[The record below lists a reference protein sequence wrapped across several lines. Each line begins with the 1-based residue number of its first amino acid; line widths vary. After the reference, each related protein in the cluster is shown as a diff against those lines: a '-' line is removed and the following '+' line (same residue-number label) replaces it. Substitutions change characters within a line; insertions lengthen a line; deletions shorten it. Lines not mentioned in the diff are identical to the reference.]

1 MRQLAFTLL
10 ATWGSTGCYY
20 YQPLATPT
28 PAPGSYLSA
37 TLTDTGADHM
47 SRTIG
52 PDVRAV
58 RGRLLTSDTAALI
71 FSVVAVSLHH
81 GEDVTWKGEPVTLSR
96 EYISALRQ
104 RQLAKG
110 RTVLIVGATVLGLVT
125 TYKVFQG
132 IGLIPTNGPGIPPPR

>member
-1 MRQLAFTLL
+1 MRQLAYMLL
-10 ATWGSTGCYY
+10 ATWGSTACYY

-37 TLTDTGADHM
+37 TLTDTGADHLA
-47 SRTIG
+47 RAIG

-58 RGRLLTSDTAALI
+58 RGRLLSSDTATFT

-81 GEDVTWKGEPVTLSR
+81 GEDVTWKGEPVTMNR
-96 EYISALRQ
+96 EYISALGQ
-104 RQLAKG
+104 RRLAKG
-110 RTVLIVGATVLGLVT
+110 RTALIVGATVLGLVT